1 MDIFG
6 INHLLKKR
14 VNMEDKK
21 IELSLSLVNGILQYM
36 GTRPYQEVF
45 NLVQAIQ
52 EQAIPQVPMPETKPE
67 EMQ

>member
-1 MDIFG
+1 
-6 INHLLKKR
+6 
-14 VNMEDKK
+14 MEDKK
-21 IELSLSLVNGILQYM
+21 IELSLSLVNGILQYL

-67 EMQ
+67 DAQVQ